1 MAEAAGVGL
10 EAEADLAAAAGERAL
25 GAVAWD
31 HILWAVNDVLSTSLY
46 IHVAQGLVELLAI
59 SESPSTDVG
68 IFCIPSAASLH
79 FPACSP
85 QLTVNGIDHSDG
97 DLEIE
102 VHLVIFRREDV
113 EHFYSGPPLGIGD
126 GYEAEPIAFPGVPFP
141 GALTA
146 ALVIPEVAQ
155 WLQGE
160 GLTVG
165 AEGLLIAGGM
175 ETAESGGGEAP
186 GTAPPGL
193 QKIMANAAQLAS
205 GSLRSAPKQASKA
218 MAAALKPGTP
228 GGPGTRRGPALAG
241 DGGAKKAKAPSN
253 ADLADALT
261 KLTTLVTSLEQ
272 KVNQSEGRQP
282 PAFGQAGGAAGP
294 KAQVMPGFAA
304 PPQRRTHIPQQG
316 QSQLPSA
323 GSHMHAG
330 FLPAQGQEGGPDL
343 ASALAA
349 AMRQALR
356 PDGDLLGDG
365 EGDRSA
371 KGTVA
376 VQKLVSE
383 VRNQPDRAIAAFD
396 LRIMDELGIYFEGQP
411 WSLSQ
416 HSRMVCENTQ
426 GHRVLKRCLVM
437 MSHLYDLAK
446 VERAPSRLTASVGQ
460 FYKVLNETVINQ
472 GSWELSWPLSGLPD
486 PDERIRS
493 TASAAERVA
502 LVALAKE
509 KKLLREAVAAHPG
522 PKEYQGTGKPPK
534 GGGKA
539 SGGAGGSGGAD
550 GGKDGKE
557 E

>member
-1 MAEAAGVGL
+1 
-10 EAEADLAAAAGERAL
+10 
-25 GAVAWD
+25 
-31 HILWAVNDVLSTSLY
+31 
-46 IHVAQGLVELLAI
+46 
-59 SESPSTDVG
+59 
-68 IFCIPSAASLH
+68 
-79 FPACSP
+79 
-85 QLTVNGIDHSDG
+85 
-97 DLEIE
+97 
-102 VHLVIFRREDV
+102 
-113 EHFYSGPPLGIGD
+113 
-126 GYEAEPIAFPGVPFP
+126 
-141 GALTA
+141 
-146 ALVIPEVAQ
+146 
-155 WLQGE
+155 
-160 GLTVG
+160 
-165 AEGLLIAGGM
+165 
-175 ETAESGGGEAP
+175 
-186 GTAPPGL
+186 
-193 QKIMANAAQLAS
+193 
-205 GSLRSAPKQASKA
+205 
-218 MAAALKPGTP
+218 
-228 GGPGTRRGPALAG
+228 
-241 DGGAKKAKAPSN
+241 
-253 ADLADALT
+253 
-261 KLTTLVTSLEQ
+261 
-272 KVNQSEGRQP
+272 
-282 PAFGQAGGAAGP
+282 
-294 KAQVMPGFAA
+294 
-304 PPQRRTHIPQQG
+304 
-316 QSQLPSA
+316 
-323 GSHMHAG
+323 MHAG

-522 PKEYQGTGKPPK
+522 PKEYQGTGKQPK